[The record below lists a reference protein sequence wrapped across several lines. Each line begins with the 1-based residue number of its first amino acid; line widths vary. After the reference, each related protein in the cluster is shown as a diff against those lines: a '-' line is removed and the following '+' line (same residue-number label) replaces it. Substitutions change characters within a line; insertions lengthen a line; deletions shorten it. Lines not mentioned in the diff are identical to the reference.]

1 MSIFNSLEGDLLSKL
16 AKQTPLSTIYRKYSE
31 SLIIINSFWK
41 VNQVVSTRF
50 TKIKKVSNLNGTQHR
65 DRSRSRTPATSN
77 MESSLMLQESYIHIC
92 SDL

>member
-31 SLIIINSFWK
+31 SLIIINSFWQ

-50 TKIKKVSNLNGTQHR
+50 TKIKKYQTLMEHNTETDLGPEPPQHLR
-65 DRSRSRTPATSN
+65 WRA
-77 MESSLMLQESYIHIC
+77 L
-92 SDL
+92 